1 MVIAEQGGPA
11 SEEASAAAKQ
21 RALVEGVAASSAA
34 VVEGRAV
41 SAAADTAA
49 KVVDTAEEAEEDE
62 DEEVEEDAPEGSR
75 AAIKA
80 AVKASST
87 TTVKSSSQPAIA
99 ASSPHSAYAYA
110 QVKVQR
116 QSVAEVW
123 SHFQPSLKHDAI
135 VKTSPDVFEALPEF
149 FSSRFQ

>member
-1 MVIAEQGGPA
+1 MSHPSRAPSPPFALPGYQHSMVIAEQGGPA

-62 DEEVEEDAPEGSR
+62 DEEVEEDAPGGS
-75 AAIKA
+75 
-80 AVKASST
+80 
-87 TTVKSSSQPAIA
+87 
-99 ASSPHSAYAYA
+99 
-110 QVKVQR
+110 
-116 QSVAEVW
+116 
-123 SHFQPSLKHDAI
+123 
-135 VKTSPDVFEALPEF
+135 
-149 FSSRFQ
+149 